1 MNLIFNNHSNYE
13 KKREVI
19 PTEYGKNKCGCWAY
33 VTAVHS
39 DSLTVDVENYNGFK
53 FYYVPVA
60 SMEWVNK
67 DGGRGERNL
76 PPVGSRVFIL
86 MPTGTVQG
94 GFVLCSGFSFNSVK
108 EKEDFKAIN
117 DDDIEKFNNSKKRI
131 SNSGW
136 TLEENLENGNIILSN
151 KEQSIALQI
160 INADDSEN
168 DTKKQVLLN
177 AFDTSV
183 FIDAENGISITDK
196 NSNSI
201 KFNSDGV
208 SITDKNSNSINTTSS
223 GIEIKDK
230 NNNKIVSSSTSVTI
244 NEALEV
250 LQ

>member
-201 KFNSDGV
+201 
-208 SITDKNSNSINTTSS
+208 NTTSS